1 MLRFLAAALAFAAG
15 ATCAAG
21 GTRAGA
27 ADETDQWNVNAPPGE
42 HQEIP
47 LDVTE
52 GTWMSLD
59 VSPDGERIVF
69 DLLGDLYQIPIEG
82 GDAVSLTSG
91 LAWDMQPR
99 FSPDGAHIA
108 FTSDR
113 AGGDNVW
120 IMNADGS
127 APRQVTRE
135 DFRLLNNAAWHPD
148 GDFLAARKHYTT
160 RRSLGTGEI
169 WLYSTSGGDGVQL
182 VERPDPA
189 FQKELGE
196 PAFSPDGRHLYYTRN
211 STPGNVFIYHQD
223 SNQEVFQ
230 IRRVALATGEDEA
243 LVTGPGGAV
252 RPTPSP
258 DGRLLAFVGRD
269 REGDSFDTALFVM
282 DLESG
287 RERILYRDLDRDMQE
302 TWAVQGVYPNFAW
315 TPDSA
320 SIVFWAGGG
329 LHRVDVDSG
338 SVSAVPFRVQD
349 TRAAVKPPRFSVD
362 VAPDQ
367 VASRMP
373 RFARVAP
380 DGDSVVFEA
389 FGRLWVRGLPD
400 GEPRRLTRDREDAF
414 ELFPAFSQDGDRIV
428 FVRWTDAGL
437 GHLHVVDADGG
448 RSRRVTDQP
457 GHYRQP
463 RFSPDGD
470 TLVFERASGGYLTA
484 LEWSLAPGVYR
495 MPASGGAMVRLT
507 DGGRNPHVAA
517 DGKRIYLTAD
527 GPGGEQHAHELISI
541 DLNGADRRVHA
552 TSNYASRIEVA
563 PGGRWIAFREN
574 YHVYVMPMPPGG
586 KLDLTRDAGS
596 VPLARATTAGGEFL
610 SWVDGDTLA
619 WTLGPE
625 LYQAETADLFPLPA
639 APDAGDAG
647 EPPRGRPVA
656 TLSVSR
662 PADKPSG
669 TVALTNARI
678 VTMDATDRVIQTGTV
693 LLRDNRIVAVG
704 PTGEVNVPADAG
716 RLDLDGRTVLP
727 GLIDIHAHGAQAD
740 DDLVPQQN
748 WLALAHLALGV
759 TTTHDPSNAASEI
772 FAAAEYQRAGL
783 ITAPRLF
790 STGEIIYGAKSES
803 FAEIDNLEDAREHVR
818 RLKAQGAIAV
828 KNYNQPRREQR
839 QMVVAAAREAG
850 LMVVAEGASLYHMDM
865 NLVADGNT
873 GIEHN
878 VPPERFYDDML
889 QFWPQT
895 GVGYTPT
902 LVVTYGGLTAEDWF
916 YQASDVWQHPL
927 LSRFVP
933 PHVLEP
939 RAVRRP
945 MAPESDYEPFIDAA
959 ANAHRLMERGV
970 PVNIGA
976 HGQRE
981 GLASHW
987 EIWGFVLGGMS
998 PLEALKTATINP
1010 ARYLGLD
1017 GDLGSIEPGKLADL
1031 VVVDGNPL
1039 EDIRATDDIA
1049 YVVLNGRI
1057 LKGGSLEEV
1066 ITGERRLAPFYWE
1079 R

>member
-1 MLRFLAAALAFAAG
+1 MLKRFTAALALAAG
-15 ATCAAG
+15 AACAA
-21 GTRAGA
+21 
-27 ADETDQWNVNAPPGE
+27 ADDADPWDVDAPPGE
-42 HQEIP
+42 RQEIP

-99 FSPDGAHIA
+99 FSPDGGHIA

-287 RERILYRDLDRDMQE
+287 RERIVYRDLDRDMQE

-338 SVSAVPFRVQD
+338 SVSEVPFRVQD

-400 GEPRRLTRDREDAF
+400 GEPRRLTRDREEAF
-414 ELFPAFSQDGDRIV
+414 ELFPAFSQDGDSIV

-463 RFSPDGD
+463 RFSSDGD

-517 DGKRIYLTAD
+517 DGQRIYLTAD
-527 GPGGEQHAHELISI
+527 GPGGEQHAHELISV

-625 LYQAETADLFPLPA
+625 LYQAGTADLFPPPA
-639 APDAGDAG
+639 ADAGDAG
-647 EPPRGRPVA
+647 EPPRGHPVA

-678 VTMDATDRVIQTGTV
+678 VTMDGTDRVIQTGTV

-704 PTGEVNVPADAG
+704 PAGEVDVPADAG

-803 FAEIDNLEDAREHVR
+803 FAEIESLEDAREHVR

-889 QFWPQT
+889 QFWPET

-945 MAPESDYEPFIDAA
+945 MAPESDYEPLIDAA
-959 ANAHRLMERGV
+959 ANAHRLMARGV
-970 PVNIGA
+970 MVNIGA

-987 EIWGFVLGGMS
+987 EIWSFVLGGMS